1 MEKITSRKDWYT
13 DNPFFT
19 GKDSYDQFA
28 MEMLAAADKGDLPN
42 CFEYQEPENLTAQD
56 FRLFSQRFH
65 QDTGLS
71 VEFRFITC
79 SHCDRLHCLII
90 VDENEKEE

>member
-13 DNPFFT
+13 DNPCFT

-42 CFEYQEPENLTAQD
+42 CFEYQEPENLSAQD

-90 VDENEKEE
+90 VNENEEEE